1 MADNDT
7 DPQLPT
13 VPAVLITP
21 AKSTPDQPV
30 DFANKLEDLM
40 NHAYQQSQD
49 GEHKHL
55 WAAWCNELGDLWRK
69 VKAHA

>member
-1 MADNDT
+1 MVRKSEDI
-7 DPQLPT
+7 DPKM
-13 VPAVLITP
+13 PATHAPLVEHP
-21 AKSTPDQPV
+21 KQKVA
-30 DFANKLEDLM
+30 DFADTLEVLM
-40 NHAYQQSQD
+40 NEAYQQSQD

>member
-1 MADNDT
+1 MVRKSEDT
-7 DPQLPT
+7 DPKIPAILVEHPKLT
-13 VPAVLITP
+13 VADF
-21 AKSTPDQPV
+21 ST
-30 DFANKLEDLM
+30 KLEALM
-40 NHAYQQSQD
+40 NEAYQQSLE